1 MPSVTYG
8 QYSDRGQKALNQDH
22 HGMVLP
28 SGSLLRTKG
37 IAVAIADGVSSSRM
51 SHVASAC
58 AVRGFLSDY
67 YATPE
72 SWSVKHAAQRVLTA
86 SNAWLHG
93 QSRRGAERD
102 CGHICTFSALI
113 LKSTSAHIF
122 HVGDARIYRLSGT
135 DLEQLTD
142 DHRLFVGDGHSYLAR
157 ALGVNAHVEVDY
169 RCFPLAVGDVFIL
182 VTDGVYEQLPTS
194 LIRALLS
201 EHADDLDTAAHALAA
216 TALQR
221 GSQDNLTVQILR
233 IDALPDPHADEWLAQ
248 MTDLPALPVLEEG
261 QCVEGWRVL
270 RRLHSSSRS
279 HVYWVEDEATNTQWV
294 LKAPSVELLQA
305 AGNRQRFLREEW
317 IARQINNPH
326 VLQVAPLKNRP
337 RQYLY
342 SVSAY
347 VAGMNGRQWM
357 RAHPQPELS
366 AVLAIVVQVARG
378 LQALHRLDMLHQDLR
393 PENILITPEGHVVII
408 DLGSTHVGSLSDDD
422 THSLSEVPQATL
434 AYAAPEYFLGEG
446 GTLYSDQY
454 SLAVLMYEMLSGEL
468 PYGTQVAATRSRE
481 QQNRLIYKPLSQ
493 EGCERPAWLDVVL
506 QRALQPY
513 PERRFEALSE
523 FIFHL
528 QNPEMCSMAHA
539 RTASTPTEKIRFWRQ
554 LAALQSVA
562 LLFMFYLLWRR

>member
-37 IAVAIADGVSSSRM
+37 IAVTISDGVSSSRM

-72 SWSVKHAAQRVLTA
+72 SWSVKHAAQRVLAA

-122 HVGDARIYRLSGT
+122 HVGDARIYRFSGT
-135 DLEQLTD
+135 DLEQLTE

-157 ALGVNAHVEVDY
+157 ALGVAAHVEVDY
-169 RCFPLAVGDVFIL
+169 RCFPLTVGDVFML
-182 VTDGVYEQLPTS
+182 ATDGVYEQLPAS

-201 EHADDLDTAAHALAA
+201 EYADNLDAAAQALAT
-216 TALQR
+216 TALQQ
-221 GSQDNLTVQILR
+221 GSQDNLTVQLLR

-248 MTDLPALPVLEEG
+248 MVDLPALPVLEEG
-261 QCVEGWRVL
+261 QCVDGWRVL

-279 HVYWVEDEATNTQWV
+279 HVYWVEDEVTHAEWV
-294 LKAPSVELLQA
+294 LKAPTVELLQT

-326 VLQVAPLKNRP
+326 VLPVAPLGCA
-337 RQYLY
+337 RQFLY

-347 VAGMNGRQWM
+347 VAGVNGRQWM

-393 PENILITPEGHVVII
+393 PENILITPEGQAVII
-408 DLGSTHVGSLSDDD
+408 DLGSTHVGSLNDDGA
-422 THSLSEVPQATL
+422 HSLSEVPQATL
-434 AYAAPEYFLGEG
+434 AYAAPEYFLGER

-481 QQNRLIYKPLSQ
+481 QQNRLIYKPLFQ
-493 EGCERPAWLDVVL
+493 EDRELPAWLDDVL

-528 QNPEMCSMAHA
+528 QNPEVCRVEQVHLNL
-539 RTASTPTEKIRFWRQ
+539 TPTEKLRFWRQ
-554 LAALQSVA
+554 LAALQTVV
-562 LLFMFYLLWRR
+562 LLFMLYLLWRR